1 MMANEIR
8 TSIQT
13 VYGKLWDV
21 LALYE
26 KTGCYNK
33 LPEGESGGDIWDYM
47 GDKLLEVRKTIDML
61 FLGEDN
67 VKGKLIRIV
76 DETEQFVRSYEIPG
90 VVKRWRRINP
100 QILFFDCAFDL
111 MKTSPDTYKEMSWGW
126 TDVKLACHPD
136 DTLVEA
142 RQSYFAE
149 TSEKIEEGNFQYS
162 EERVFQNELLRTLTL
177 VFENDFREYL

>member
-76 DETEQFVRSYEIPG
+76 DET
-90 VVKRWRRINP
+90 
-100 QILFFDCAFDL
+100 
-111 MKTSPDTYKEMSWGW
+111 
-126 TDVKLACHPD
+126 
-136 DTLVEA
+136 
-142 RQSYFAE
+142 
-149 TSEKIEEGNFQYS
+149 
-162 EERVFQNELLRTLTL
+162 
-177 VFENDFREYL
+177 

>member
-67 VKGKLIRIV
+67 VKGKFIRIV

-100 QILFFDCAFDL
+100 QILFFDCA
-111 MKTSPDTYKEMSWGW
+111 
-126 TDVKLACHPD
+126 
-136 DTLVEA
+136 
-142 RQSYFAE
+142 
-149 TSEKIEEGNFQYS
+149 
-162 EERVFQNELLRTLTL
+162 LT
-177 VFENDFREYL
+177 